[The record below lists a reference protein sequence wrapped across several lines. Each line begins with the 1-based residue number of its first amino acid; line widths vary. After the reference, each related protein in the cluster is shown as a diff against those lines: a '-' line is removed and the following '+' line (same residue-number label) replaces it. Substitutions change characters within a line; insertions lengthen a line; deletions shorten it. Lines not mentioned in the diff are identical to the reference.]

1 MESKMIETVMK
12 KKRNQESNRLT
23 LTLKVQEKAKDWLS
37 QINNQFNG
45 MLSLKRNDLLNFLL
59 EEMDAHLSQT
69 LMDRIKD
76 QKLTDKEKAKWIYQ
90 KFLDA
95 EKKGL
100 ELDFNDLVKT
110 AQGNSKKTKKPRKAK
125 NTSSQTLLNI
135 DSQKQA
141 HGIKKANNIN

>member
-1 MESKMIETVMK
+1 MIESPIK
-12 KKRNQESNRLT
+12 KKRTQDSNRLT
-23 LTLKVQEKAKDWLS
+23 LSPKAQKKAKNWLS

-59 EEMDAHLSQT
+59 EEMDAQLSQI

-90 KFLDA
+90 RFLDA
-95 EKKGL
+95 EKQGL
-100 ELDFNDLVKT
+100 ELDFNEIVKA
-110 AQGNSKKTKKPRKAK
+110 AQGNSKKTRKPRKAK
-125 NTSSQTLLNI
+125 NTSLQTQENI

-141 HGIKKANNIN
+141 QDTHKANNII